1 MDAPT
6 RNPRQDSQKRSRS
19 IYCDERTNDEK
30 RRRSESPHR
39 HRRHHH
45 NSGEVLTV
53 RLPYHAQPLHKRDL
67 NNHRALFAEYLEV
80 QKQLDIDAL
89 SEDEVRGRW
98 KSFVGKWNRNELAE
112 GWYDAEVERKAKIRY
127 ASRDSSA
134 PSNELVGSAR
144 EKVQGENEV
153 CKDDDG
159 EDDDYG
165 PALPEVAHGRFG
177 PVIPRFQDLQDRQEA
192 LKEEDEARVAD
203 LRYQRK
209 QDRKLQKERLEELAP
224 RAEPGSRERQ
234 LEKKRD
240 ASAANRAFR
249 DAKEGGVVDELGD
262 NDLMGD
268 GEDDYRA
275 KLKAQTRRKNERE
288 IKKEEILRAR
298 AAEREEKMAELR
310 RKEEKT
316 MDMLRSLAKQ
326 RFG

>member
-112 GWYDAEVERKAKIRY
+112 GWYDA
-127 ASRDSSA
+127 
-134 PSNELVGSAR
+134 
-144 EKVQGENEV
+144 
-153 CKDDDG
+153 
-159 EDDDYG
+159 
-165 PALPEVAHGRFG
+165 EVAHGRFG